1 MPSKIMSKAQLTAFL
16 LQVEG
21 DPALKARVDGA
32 ADSAAVVLIAAE
44 TGHVFSAATLS
55 RQQRG

>member
-1 MPSKIMSKAQLTAFL
+1 MSKAQLNAFL

-21 DPALKARVDGA
+21 DPSLKARVDGA
-32 ADSAAVVLIAAE
+32 ADPAAVVLIAAE
-44 TGHVFSAATLS
+44 LGHVFSAATLS

>member
-1 MPSKIMSKAQLTAFL
+1 MSKAQLTAFL

-21 DPALKARVDGA
+21 DSALKARVDGA